1 MDNEGDELNE
11 WNNANDPKQRENRT
25 LKSKTAYF
33 IPPSFY
39 SHIDKQE
46 IENIKMK
53 QIKAKKCKRILRQ
66 VLANCV
72 FMSVML
78 LNSYLNKSSGT
89 FFYQN
94 HIQNVFESYK
104 DVIKS
109 NYWFKILQPCP
120 TVFHLFVS

>member
-25 LKSKTAYF
+25 TTSKTAYF
-33 IPPSFY
+33 IPLSF
-39 SHIDKQE
+39 DKQE

-72 FMSVML
+72 FISVML

-109 NYWFKILQPCP
+109 NFWFKILQPCS
-120 TVFHLFVS
+120 TVSHLFVS